1 MTGFEVVAPRDPSP
15 GCVYLGARGLVAVVG
30 EFHDQADNRTFSEL
44 WCDAANPTESMPKL
58 PPKTARQ
65 PRLERRVSTDSQ
77 AQSRGFIHSAIR
89 FATDGGPTG
98 SSGDC
103 GPECGH

>member
-1 MTGFEVVAPRDPSP
+1 MSLHRVACTSEVAALSRQWGSCTI
-15 GCVYLGARGLVAVVG
+15 GQTRG
-30 EFHDQADNRTFSEL
+30 TFSEL
-44 WCDAANPTESMPKL
+44 RCDAANPTESMPKL

-65 PRLERRVSTDSQ
+65 PRLERRESTDSR

-89 FATDGGPTG
+89 LATDGGQTA

-103 GPECGH
+103 GPECGHRSETP